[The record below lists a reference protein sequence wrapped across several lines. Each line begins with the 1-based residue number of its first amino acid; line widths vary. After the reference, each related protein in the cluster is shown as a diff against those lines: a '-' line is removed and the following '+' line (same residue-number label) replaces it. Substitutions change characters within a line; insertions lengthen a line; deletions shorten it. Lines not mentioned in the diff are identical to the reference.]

1 MQLQL
6 DSAAGKFS
14 DDALLT
20 NAALRVSLS
29 MSGLVPWY
37 PVIPVEMEPFHAVG
51 DKGVAKVALRPLV
64 DAEEFDGAPARA
76 PQA

>member
-1 MQLQL
+1 
-6 DSAAGKFS
+6 
-14 DDALLT
+14 
-20 NAALRVSLS
+20 